1 MEQLNDYLPQS
12 VKGKKILITGGTTGI
27 GRAAALLLSRL
38 GADVMIVGLDENH
51 LKDALSDIYKSATG
65 EVYDL
70 IADLGT
76 KEGVANIFDF
86 AYSHFGK
93 LDILIN
99 NAALPWGTLDEGV
112 YEDWER
118 VVNTNLLAYLACAAE
133 AAKRMKNEGHIVN
146 IGSMSADVREETGSV
161 YVATKAGIQGFSEA
175 LRKKVNKEG
184 IKVSLIEPG
193 AVDTDMQDYSSQEKR
208 KKVKALEMLA
218 ADDVAV
224 SILYCLCQPKRCDV
238 VNLQIRPHLQLI

>member
-1 MEQLNDYLPQS
+1 VAQPGS
-12 VKGKKILITGGTTGI
+12 GI

-76 KEGVANIFDF
+76 KEGVAKVFDF
-86 AYSHFGK
+86 ADSHFGK

-133 AAKRMKNEGHIVN
+133 ATKRMKNEGHIVN

-161 YVATKAGIQGFSEA
+161 
-175 LRKKVNKEG
+175 
-184 IKVSLIEPG
+184 
-193 AVDTDMQDYSSQEKR
+193 
-208 KKVKALEMLA
+208 
-218 ADDVAV
+218 
-224 SILYCLCQPKRCDV
+224 
-238 VNLQIRPHLQLI
+238 